1 MIEVNSFLAEV
12 AENRRRAQSAAC
24 AGSAFEPDR
33 GDLPPALD
41 LILHQGGLIQPQLAR
56 SPFAP
61 RSSRVGVPSA
71 ERAQVEYWWR
81 CYGEDAN
88 WLLDTLASAMLAIE
102 FSVYATPYNLFRRAG
117 EYRMLERTLR
127 YGTPKRTFALFSIP
141 NGRSMSRGW
150 HSAVHWRTA
159 VLIPP
164 SRASW
169 ELDCDQEFEYTYHD
183 PSAPLLPAPETLLGP
198 PVRSF

>member
-1 MIEVNSFLAEV
+1 MIDVNTFLAEA
-12 AENRRRAQSAAC
+12 AENRRRAQSAARV
-24 AGSAFEPDR
+24 GSAFVADHCE
-33 GDLPPALD
+33 LPPALD
-41 LILHQGGLIQPQLAR
+41 LILRMGGLIQPQLAR

-61 RSSRVGVPSA
+61 RSSRVGVPSR

-88 WLLDTLASAMLAIE
+88 WLLDTQVSGMLAIE
-102 FSVYATPYNLFRRAG
+102 FSVYATPCNLFRRAC
-117 EYRMLERTLR
+117 EYQAFKRTLR

-141 NGRSMSRGW
+141 PGRSMCRGW
-150 HSAVHWRTA
+150 DSGIHWKTS

-169 ELDCDQEFEYTYHD
+169 ELDCDQEFEYSYLD

-198 PVRSF
+198 PVQYF